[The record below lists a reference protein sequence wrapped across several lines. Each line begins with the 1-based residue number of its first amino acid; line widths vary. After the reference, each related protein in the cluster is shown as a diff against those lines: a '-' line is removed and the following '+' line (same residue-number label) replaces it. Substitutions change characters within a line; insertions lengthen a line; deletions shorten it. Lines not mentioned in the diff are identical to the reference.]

1 MVAHP
6 RKAVPGAVPGRKIKL
21 PLSRLGEAYALAASG
36 CSIEEIAEG
45 LGVNRST
52 LLNSRR
58 KSPEYQDTIAR
69 GRADFERGL
78 RLGQARF
85 TRQLVLRA
93 AERTAEQARKEAEQQ
108 RVARLDVLALLGEV
122 EIASGTEAPP
132 APPLERGRQPALT
145 GRDEPSYPLHGL
157 GSARDVEPP
166 SSSEALPLDDPLADW
181 RD

>member
-45 LGVNRST
+45 LGVDRST
-52 LLNSRR
+52 LLNRRR

-85 TRQLVLRA
+85 SRQLVLRA
-93 AERTAEQARKEAEQQ
+93 SAHTAKQAREEAAQLRAAALSAE
-108 RVARLDVLALLGEV
+108 ALLAEV
-122 EIASGTEAPP
+122 EVPHGPEAPP
-132 APPLERGRQPALT
+132 AAPQGQERQPAPEAE
-145 GRDEPSYPLHGL
+145 DEPVSPWPGGPL
-157 GSARDVEPP
+157 DIDPP
-166 SSSEALPLDDPLADW
+166 DADEAMPLDDPLADW